1 MSVYLESSIRPVSPE
16 YSRDPIIQSADSYD
30 AISQER
36 IPSFYG
42 QESLTQ
48 SIYESYNALNEVK
61 YLQNELAGLSDKERA
76 YYLRENML
84 SYMEEFAGEIRIKK
98 LKGIVTNDGK
108 MNILGSDIAE
118 MCRKTAQ
125 MKGSGSREA
134 MEGEGIE
141 KIIQGILEGNNRA
154 VWVSPP
160 KVAGYGFALTFLVD
174 DYDPAL
180 QGRPFRELLLRYPE
194 AMKTI
199 DTSRTVYRQLSDR
212 VGIHTPDSAHFK
224 DYADFLANPL
234 RYRYDQGYE
243 DLDSLYEFL
252 DISPADIKHSE
263 EFRKEILPEV
273 QPYLDEYLILIEE
286 MSRMDSSKQTAV
298 FKQKEH
304 DANLLIGAMFNIS
317 RIVQRKMLA
326 KEADGEA
333 RERDDR
339 QLQRYKAIADD
350 REALYY
356 NALQMNN
363 YEDLVIKGGSN
374 CPVAQSG
381 GASTEYAFLQSV
393 QSGLSV
399 QDSMQA
405 LGLENTEG
413 KGDVCVTCPY
423 CKNEKDNKLVKGRYI
438 CGNNRCKS
446 NKKN

>member
-1 MSVYLESSIRPVSPE
+1 MSVYLESTIRPVSPD
-16 YSRDPIIQSADSYD
+16 YSFD
-30 AISQER
+30 AAILSSEPFDRPSQER
-36 IPSFYG
+36 TSSFYRP
-42 QESLTQ
+42 ESLTQ

-61 YLQNELAGLSDKERA
+61 YLQNELAGLSEEERA
-76 YYLRENML
+76 YYLKENML

-98 LKGIVTNDGK
+98 LKGIITSDGK

-118 MCRKTAQ
+118 MCRKTSQ
-125 MKGSGSREA
+125 MKGEGSREA
-134 MEGEGIE
+134 LEGDGLE

-160 KVAGYGFALTFLVD
+160 KVAEYGFALTFLVD
-174 DYDPAL
+174 DYDPVL

-194 AMKTI
+194 AMETI
-199 DTSRTVYRQLSDR
+199 DTSRSVYRQLSDR
-212 VGIHTPDSAHFK
+212 VGIDTPDSAHFK
-224 DYADFLANPL
+224 NYADFLANPL
-234 RYRYDQGYE
+234 GYRYDQGYE

-263 EFRKEILPEV
+263 EFRQEILPEV

-286 MSRMDSSKQTAV
+286 MSQMDSSKQTAV
-298 FKQKEH
+298 FKQKER

-317 RIVQRKMLA
+317 RIVQRRMLV
-326 KEADGEA
+326 KEPDSEA

-339 QLQRYKAIADD
+339 QLQSYKAIADD

-356 NALQMNN
+356 SALQMNN

-381 GASTEYAFLQSV
+381 GVSTEFAFLQSM

-405 LGLENTEG
+405 LGLENTDG